1 MSKRGFCIG
10 ALTDVGNVKK
20 VNQDGILVKVGGG
33 TQGEFGLFVVA
44 DGMGGLAAGERA
56 SNIIVEG
63 LDYWWKNN
71 LSLILCKN
79 ENVELSVIDQEL
91 NSVIKEINKRIIDF
105 GFSINEKVGSTLS
118 VLFIYGNTYIIK
130 HIGDSRIYLLND
142 SVRKLTE
149 DHSWVAQ
156 QVQEGKISPEEAK
169 SHPKRNVLTRCAGV
183 IADIKIFEL
192 SGEIRPSDDFL
203 LCSDGFYNFLDEE
216 EIFNSISGCKKQDKD
231 IQESLIE
238 LLEKVKSRGAHD
250 NVSAIVICQY
260 FDSYVNNV
268 FGIKKLM
275 KKITNA
281 FGRW

>member
-1 MSKRGFCIG
+1 MDKRGFCIG

-20 VNQDGILVKVGGG
+20 VNQDSILVKVGDG

-79 ENVELSVIDQEL
+79 ENIELSVIDQEL
-91 NSVIKEINKRIIDF
+91 NNAIKEINKRIIDF
-105 GFSINEKVGSTLS
+105 SISINEKVGSTLS
-118 VLFIYGNTYIIK
+118 ALFIYRNTYIIK
-130 HIGDSRIYLLND
+130 HIGDSRIYILND

-156 QVQEGKISPEEAK
+156 QVREGKISPEEAK
-169 SHPKRNVLTRCAGV
+169 THTKRNILTRCAGV
-183 IADIKIFEL
+183 IEDIKIFEL

-216 EIFNSISGCKKQDKD
+216 EIFNSLSGCKKQDKD